1 VEPTVDPDARL
12 AERDR
17 MVSEQLV
24 QRGIRVRS
32 VIDALR
38 AVPREIFV
46 PASLAAQA
54 YDDCALPV
62 ECDQTI
68 SQPYMV
74 ACMTELLELAP
85 CDRVLEIGTGTG
97 YQTAVLAQL
106 TRQVFTVE
114 RHEKLLAAARE
125 RLESLGIDFVRYRL
139 GDGSLGWPEFAPFD
153 AILVAAGSPS
163 VPDAL
168 REQLACGG
176 RLVIPV
182 GWRENETL
190 TRIRRTQAG
199 FLTEDVMRC
208 RFVKLVGAGG
218 WKD

>member
-1 VEPTVDPDARL
+1 MDHVYESDQRAS
-12 AERDR
+12 ERER
-17 MVSEQLV
+17 MIAEQLV
-24 QRGIRVRS
+24 HRGIRS
-32 VIDALR
+32 QSTLNALR
-38 AVPREIFV
+38 AVPRERFV
-46 PASLAAQA
+46 PPELAAQA
-54 YDDCALPV
+54 YDDCALPID
-62 ECDQTI
+62 CDQTI

-106 TRQVFTVE
+106 TRQVFTIE
-114 RHEKLLAAARE
+114 RHEKLLTAARQ

-153 AILVAAGSPS
+153 AILVTAGSPS
-163 VPDAL
+163 VPEAL
-168 REQLACGG
+168 REQLAVGG

-199 FLTEDVMRC
+199 YLTEEVMRC
-208 RFVKLVGAGG
+208 RFVKLVGAEG